1 MGIGFPDNE
10 LPGHFNKPCLK
21 WPGEAPG
28 HGVPVDAGGNEVAP
42 PVLDEQFQWQI
53 QKLQEWINRIN
64 VAAGV
69 DAGKV
74 KVDAADALAFLEDQF
89 TDKKADGTKDDT
101 DDLPIFVDNDAGAD
115 NKLEFYVDSSASM
128 QNGGDGYAD
137 GTIQFAGHQVNGGWS
152 WNTTIFT
159 IADTAEVSHPIEAR
173 STLTFSELHE
183 GGIEGVLVDVTD
195 NEVTIK
201 HANSS
206 GQANVSPSGGTHIA
220 GVVLD
225 TYGHVTGLTTG
236 SHVVESSDYDDWV
249 LSDGESS
256 PNTAVIGDGETVKF
270 IGTNPIDTIVA
281 DAAPNTVTIS
291 LDLVGS
297 SAGYESANDIP
308 VSYEITGAGQLQFYI
323 DSAYLEDC

>member
-28 HGVPVDAGGNEVAP
+28 HGVPVDADGNEVAP

-137 GTIQFAGHQVNGGWS
+137 GAIQFAGHQVNGGWS

-159 IADTAEVSHPIEAR
+159 IDDTAGVAHPIEAR

-183 GGIEGVLVDVTD
+183 DGIEGVLVDVTD

-206 GQANVSPSGGTHIA
+206 GQADVSASGGTHIA

-236 SHVVESSDYDDWV
+236 THSGYDDWV
-249 LSDGESS
+249 
-256 PNTAVIGDGETVKF
+256 ARGD
-270 IGTNPIDTIVA
+270 
-281 DAAPNTVTIS
+281 
-291 LDLVGS
+291 
-297 SAGYESANDIP
+297 
-308 VSYEITGAGQLQFYI
+308 TGAGDLTVTDGYI
-323 DSAYLEDC
+323 LDFEGGKGIDTTTAANKITFVLDLTEVDGHEPDRTQVLGHVGSGAPAWIDTEAC

>member
-137 GTIQFAGHQVNGGWS
+137 GAIQFAGHQVNGGWS

-159 IADTAEVSHPIEAR
+159 IADDDGDPHPIEAR
-173 STLTFSELHE
+173 STLTFSEDHE
-183 GGIEGVLVDVTD
+183 EDIDGVLVDVTD
-195 NEVTIK
+195 NVVTIK

-206 GQANVSPSGGTHIA
+206 GQADVTASGGTHIA
-220 GVVLD
+220 GVDLD
-225 TYGHVTGLTTG
+225 TYGHVVGLTTG
-236 SHVVESSDYDDWV
+236 AHGYDWIAAGD
-249 LSDGESS
+249 
-256 PNTAVIGDGETVKF
+256 IGSTTISDGETVNF
-270 IGTNPIDTIVA
+270 VGTNPIDTVVA
-281 DAAPNTVTIS
+281 GAAPNTVTIS